1 MNEQEQTVNA
11 EEEKEETTET
21 TETKEKTGLFRQKNL
36 DRISTP
42 EQLRDYIHVTTPGIW
57 IVLLAIIILLA
68 GVLIWGA
75 FGSIQVHNAAGEV
88 VTISPMTLVT
98 N

>member
-1 MNEQEQTVNA
+1 MNEQEQTVKDDA
-11 EEEKEETTET
+11 QKEETKNTS
-21 TETKEKTGLFRQKNL
+21 GLFRQKNL
-36 DRISTP
+36 DRISSP
-42 EQLRDYIHVTTPGIW
+42 EQLRDYIHVTTPGVW

-75 FGSIQVHNAAGEV
+75 FGSIQVHNAAGEL